1 MRVLRSLSYG
11 CVALSLCG
19 VFGVAQVAVTTYHND
34 NYRSGANTH
43 EVLLNAGNVSQLHFG
58 RRAIFPVE
66 GQVYAQPLYV
76 PNLNIAGTNHN
87 VVFIATE
94 HDQVYA
100 FDVQSGTQLWQA
112 NFLKSLN
119 PLITVSSVSS
129 NDVNCQDMTPEIG
142 ITGTPVIDTTT
153 NTMYMVAITKEYN
166 LLTQSTTFQ
175 QTLHA
180 LDIRTGTD
188 KTIPEVIAA
197 TARGTG
203 TGSVG
208 GVLTFDPLIGGQ
220 RPGLLLENGEIFVGW
235 ASHCD
240 LGNYHGWLMA
250 FDKTTLSPGGV
261 FVDTPN
267 GWDGGFWASGSGPA
281 ADSGGSI
288 YVPTGNGD
296 FTGSSGGTDFGDS
309 VLRLTWSSGTRS
321 FTLADYFTPS
331 DEETLDDE
339 DGDVAAGG
347 VALLP
352 DQPGLPYP
360 HLLVQV
366 GKEGTIDLINRD
378 NMGHWQSGS
387 DSQIVQTLPF
397 EIGGVWGAPAF
408 WNNTAYFGGQFD
420 YLKAFGFDPH
430 RQLLTTSPTS
440 QTPEEFH
447 FPGPTPSVSA
457 NGASSLNG
465 ILWVIQSDN
474 QNSGYAVLRAYLAHN
489 LATELYN
496 SEQNPSRDRPG
507 LAVKFAVPTIADG
520 HVFVGAQNQVA
531 MYGILP

>member
-11 CVALSLCG
+11 FVALLLCG
-19 VFGVAQVAVTTYHND
+19 ALGMAQVAVTTYHND
-34 NYRSGANTH
+34 NYRSGANPH

-112 NFLKSLN
+112 NFLKSMN

-175 QTLHA
+175 QNLHA
-180 LDIRTGTD
+180 LDIRTGAD
-188 KTIPEVIAA
+188 KTTPQVIAA

-208 GVLTFDPLIGGQ
+208 GILTFDPLIGGQ

-250 FDKTTLSPGGV
+250 FDKTTLTPGGV
-261 FVDTPN
+261 FVDTP
-267 GWDGGFWASGSGPA
+267 
-281 ADSGGSI
+281 
-288 YVPTGNGD
+288 
-296 FTGSSGGTDFGDS
+296 
-309 VLRLTWSSGTRS
+309 
-321 FTLADYFTPS
+321 TPS
-331 DEETLDDE
+331 DEETLDNE
-339 DGDVAAGG
+339 DGDVASGG
-347 VALLP
+347 VTLLP

-366 GKEGTIDLINRD
+366 GKEGTIDLVNRD

-397 EIGGVWGAPAF
+397 EIGGVWGTPAF

-420 YLKAFGFDPH
+420 SLKAFGFDPH

-457 NGASSLNG
+457 NEANSLNG
-465 ILWVIQSDN
+465 IVWVIQSDN